1 MVERHLAKV
10 NVEGSNPF
18 SRSTSPCYMNHRT
31 LRRPFEYLVAR
42 MALFVIPR
50 LSRTSVL
57 KLARGLGTLG
67 YWVMRRERKVGMAN
81 LTMALPDASL
91 TEHRRILRTSVQ
103 TFALSMLDTFWLAR
117 DTKRRLEGLVLFDP
131 DFRSHILIPGAQ
143 VCITGHLG
151 NWEVMGLAVSHQG
164 FPLAS
169 VAAPLKN
176 PWVDTLFNG
185 LRQMAGQHTIP
196 KKGAL
201 RHLITAL
208 KEGGKIAL
216 VMDQNVKPANGG
228 IFVDFFGRKAPFS
241 AAAAQLALRTH
252 APVLVGACIPNAQGV
267 YPLPAVLTVNL
278 QDLPTDEKEA
288 VHLITQRIAC
298 GLEALIRAYPE
309 CWLWTYKRWKIRP
322 DHEDPA
328 RYPFYTRPL
337 RPADQRA

>member
-1 MVERHLAKV
+1 MK
-10 NVEGSNPF
+10 
-18 SRSTSPCYMNHRT
+18 SRI

-50 LSRTSVL
+50 MSRTSVL
-57 KLARGLGTLG
+57 KLARSMGTLG
-67 YWVMRRERKVGMAN
+67 YWIMRRERQIGMAN
-81 LTMALPDASL
+81 LAMALPEA
-91 TEHRRILRTSVQ
+91 TPPEHRRILRTSVQ

-117 DTKRRLEGLVLFDP
+117 DTKRRLEQLVIFDP
-131 DFRSHILIPGAQ
+131 EFRAQVLVPGAQ

-151 NWEVMGLAVSHQG
+151 NWEVLGLAVSHQG
-164 FPLAS
+164 YSLAS

-185 LRQMAGQHTIP
+185 LRHMAGQRTIP

-216 VMDQNVKPANGG
+216 VMDQNVKPVNGG
-228 IFVDFFGRKAPFS
+228 IFVDFFGRKATFS

-252 APVLVGACIPNAQGV
+252 VPILIGACVPNAQGI
-267 YPLPAVLTVNL
+267 YHLPAVLTVNL
-278 QDLPTDEKEA
+278 QNLPTDEKEA
-288 VHLITQRIAC
+288 VLLITQRIAC

-322 DHEDPA
+322 DSEDPV

-337 RPADQRA
+337 RAADKRA